1 MMNGQTIYPLE
12 GVIQHYAWGGTDF
25 IPRLIGKDNPPQK
38 PHAELWMGVHHGG
51 PARIQNGHGWL
62 LLEELIEGDP
72 ENIVGSATFRVFGPH
87 LPYLFKVLDVKQM
100 LSIQA
105 HPSKKQAEAGFK
117 EENERGVPLDAPDR
131 NYKDANH
138 KPEVMVALTDFWLLH
153 GFLTPEKMA
162 EQLSSVPE
170 LKVVSEYFENHNRD
184 IQALYRWVME
194 MPQAEIDELL
204 VPLRERLAGPY
215 RQGEYRKEQPEFWA
229 ARAFGQFHPPQ
240 GQCDRGVISIFL
252 MNIVQVE
259 PGQGVYQDAG
269 VLHAY
274 LEGVNVELMASS
286 DNVFRGGLTVKH
298 VNVPELMK
306 NISFQPVIPQIIDG
320 EGRTKGITAYPTPAP
335 DFELCR
341 LQVSPGP
348 PVGPV
353 EATSPETLIVIEGE
367 VVVNG
372 DLNRRRGECFFI
384 PAGVK
389 YELHSEKG
397 AVLFRA
403 GVPVKG

>member
-1 MMNGQTIYPLE
+1 MTNEQTVYPLE

-25 IPRLIGKDNPPQK
+25 IPHLIGKENPPQE

-51 PARIQNGHGWL
+51 PARVQNGQGWL
-62 LLEELIEGDP
+62 LLEKLIEEAP
-72 ENIVGSATFRVFGPH
+72 EKIVGSATFRVFGPH
-87 LPYLFKVLDVKQM
+87 LPYLFKILDVKQM

-105 HPSKKQAEAGFK
+105 HPSKEQAEAGFK

-138 KPEVMVALTDFWLLH
+138 KPEVMVALTGFWLLH
-153 GFLTPEKMA
+153 GFLTAEKMA
-162 EQLSSVPE
+162 ERLSGVPE
-170 LKVVSEYFENHNRD
+170 LEAVSQYFENHDRD

-194 MPQAEIDELL
+194 MPQTQIDELL
-204 VPLRERLAGPY
+204 VPLRERLAEPY
-215 RQGEYRKEQPEFWA
+215 RQGNYGKEQPEFWA
-229 ARAFGQFHPPQ
+229 ARAFGQFRPAE
-240 GQCDRGVISIFL
+240 GMCDRGILSIFL
-252 MNIVQVE
+252 MNIVQIAA
-259 PGQGVYQDAG
+259 GQGIYQDAG

-298 VNVPELMK
+298 VNVSELMK
-306 NISFQPVIPQIIDG
+306 NISFQPVIPQIIQG
-320 EGRTKGITAYPTPAP
+320 EERAQGITAYPTPAP

-341 LQVSPGP
+341 LKVSPEQPIG
-348 PVGPV
+348 V
-353 EATSPETLIVIEGE
+353 EATSPETLIVIEGN

-372 DLNRRRGECFFI
+372 VLNRRRGECFFI
-384 PAGVK
+384 PAGAQ
-389 YELHSEKG
+389 YELSSEKG

-403 GVPVKG
+403 GVPV